1 MRSHEHKIYTPPK
14 RGLVLSGGGARG
26 AYQVGCFKAFKELGL
41 DFPIVAGTSVG
52 ALNGALYCLD
62 DLARTEQIWTSIATG
77 DVLDVPSLIAGL
89 VPLLGPP
96 VASLALPTAGR
107 KRKPWDAVLDITRTV
122 LNAWRI
128 FNRANKEKLARLLDL
143 YLDPVALKNARR
155 ELIITI
161 TTLRGILPL
170 LFSRQTLAGPSGIRS
185 RILQVH
191 IDDRMIFQAG
201 RELAVVPMLQEVR
214 LLPGRVAGSL
224 EEFGI
229 LSVGHRR
236 QVNRVRLEPD
246 LAVKTDDLMQTAAWM
261 CHGLLAW
268 QLIEA
273 ALTISVLGL
282 HAKMCGGDRGHTV
295 RDFTD
300 SVQLRALDGSK
311 FLLGSRRG

>member
-26 AYQVGCFKAFKELGL
+26 AYQVGCFKAFKELSL

-155 ELIITI
+155 ELVVTI
-161 TTLRGILPL
+161 TTLRGTHYESTRDLPARAIREHVQASASIPL
-170 LFSRQTLAGPSGIRS
+170 VFDPVFSTS
-185 RILQVH
+185 RL
-191 IDDRMIFQAG
+191 R
-201 RELAVVPMLQEVR
+201 
-214 LLPGRVAGSL
+214 
-224 EEFGI
+224 
-229 LSVGHRR
+229 
-236 QVNRVRLEPD
+236 
-246 LAVKTDDLMQTAAWM
+246 
-261 CHGLLAW
+261 LAW
-268 QLIEA
+268 D
-273 ALTISVLGL
+273 
-282 HAKMCGGDRGHTV
+282 GGANLFNPKAVTPIDPIYERGV
-295 RDFTD
+295 RDIVVVWLIPRLKVLSHLYPGARLTHIAPKKSLGNILHFNPR
-300 SVQLRALDGSK
+300 RAQRLMEMGYEDAMK
-311 FLLGSRRG
+311 ALK